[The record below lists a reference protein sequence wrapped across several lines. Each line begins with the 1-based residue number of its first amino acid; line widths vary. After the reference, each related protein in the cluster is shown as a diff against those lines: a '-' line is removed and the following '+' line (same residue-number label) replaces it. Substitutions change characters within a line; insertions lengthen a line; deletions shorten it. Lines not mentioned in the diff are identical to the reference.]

1 MQKNNGNFSKEDIQK
16 LAQSEAGKQLMAL
29 LQNQYSATAD
39 AVRSSAQSGDM
50 EQAKKALSA
59 LLSDPSAQRRLR
71 QLEEQQYE

>member
-29 LQNQYSATAD
+29 LQNQYSATTD

-50 EQAKKALSA
+50 ERAKKALSA
-59 LLSDPSAQRRLR
+59 LLSDPNAQRLLR